1 MPSAG
6 FEHGGAEPCAGTSP
20 LRRLL
25 WRGAA
30 ALLIGCA
37 GPILTGCTT
46 PSASI
51 ESFDQ
56 VDLTAKTPRK
66 VGNRGDGAAVKNKA
80 RQARYE
86 LFPGASGSIMPDGAE
101 PPPGVGAQEDGTFTV
116 NVDQATLTEA
126 AKLILGETLGFNYVL
141 DPRIQGSVTL
151 VSNRPLTS
159 RELLNSFEAALRLS
173 GAALIQTESGY
184 KIVAQQEVLE
194 GEMGQADI
202 GQDVS
207 AGYGVSAI
215 PLRYISPATLMEL
228 MEGFLARSGSVR
240 ASRTG
245 NLILIRGM
253 AEERKAL
260 ADIVLSFDV
269 DWMKTQTASMA
280 ILENGRADEVATKLQ
295 AVFAEDTAAAGAN
308 ALKIIPVPR
317 INGLI
322 VIANSQQKVRRAVVW
337 IKRLDQESL
346 TDPNYYVYA
355 VQNGNAVELA
365 RILQATFGDGS
376 ADAGRTAEVA
386 PDREMAN
393 VSMEPAAPGQ
403 DPAQP
408 PGAQTPEG
416 GGGEL
421 GSGLTTGS
429 APEET
434 ETSGT
439 STLANGTRIT
449 PNPANN
455 TLVIRAT
462 PKEYRKIQA
471 MLRQIDAPAVQVLI
485 NTTIAE
491 VALTDELRY
500 GVQAYFKGQDTLGG
514 FFGGEAPGPGAP
526 TSVELGPNLPILK
539 PVLPGL
545 NFLVGRAADP
555 RLVID
560 ALSSITNVRV
570 VSSPSVLV
578 LENETATIKVG
589 DQVPVKTLQSTTDTG
604 TNNDSFEYRDTGVI
618 LKVKPRV
625 SANGVVTI
633 DLGQELSAVS
643 KRDGAT
649 AGNNPTISQRTIT
662 SKVSVNDRQTVLLGG
677 LITGQEE
684 RDKKTV
690 PGTNR
695 VPLIGDL
702 IGSTANGAKRTE
714 LIVFITPKIIRNG
727 EEASRESQDL
737 RDKMRNLTF
746 N

>member
-1 MPSAG
+1 MHELLLLPLALLLVWLWQRGYEQRQRLEQLEASDQELRRAIAALKAQLAGPPQPAAAATAPETGPAAAATIAELPAPSAPDPSG
-6 FEHGGAEPCAGTSP
+6 SAPPEPAP
-20 LRRLL
+20 APVL
-25 WRGAA
+25 AA
-30 ALLIGCA
+30 APTLAPTPTEEMAA
-37 GPILTGCTT
+37 GPG
-46 PSASI
+46 
-51 ESFDQ
+51 
-56 VDLTAKTPRK
+56 
-66 VGNRGDGAAVKNKA
+66 
-80 RQARYE
+80 
-86 LFPGASGSIMPDGAE
+86 
-101 PPPGVGAQEDGTFTV
+101 
-116 NVDQATLTEA
+116 
-126 AKLILGETLGFNYVL
+126 
-141 DPRIQGSVTL
+141 
-151 VSNRPLTS
+151 
-159 RELLNSFEAALRLS
+159 
-173 GAALIQTESGY
+173 
-184 KIVAQQEVLE
+184 
-194 GEMGQADI
+194 
-202 GQDVS
+202 
-207 AGYGVSAI
+207 
-215 PLRYISPATLMEL
+215 
-228 MEGFLARSGSVR
+228 
-240 ASRTG
+240 
-245 NLILIRGM
+245 
-253 AEERKAL
+253 
-260 ADIVLSFDV
+260 
-269 DWMKTQTASMA
+269 
-280 ILENGRADEVATKLQ
+280 
-295 AVFAEDTAAAGAN
+295 
-308 ALKIIPVPR
+308 
-317 INGLI
+317 
-322 VIANSQQKVRRAVVW
+322 
-337 IKRLDQESL
+337 
-346 TDPNYYVYA
+346 
-355 VQNGNAVELA
+355 
-365 RILQATFGDGS
+365 
-376 ADAGRTAEVA
+376 
-386 PDREMAN
+386 
-393 VSMEPAAPGQ
+393 EPAAPGQ

-702 IGSTANGAKRTE
+702 IGSTAKGAKRTE